1 MFMIPI
7 KTEKEI
13 EIMRQ
18 AGKILAR
25 TMKEVV
31 PYVKRGVSAM
41 ELDKVAEDF
50 IVSQKA
56 EPAFKGYGHKNRPFP
71 ATLCVSVNEEVVHGI
86 PWKNKIL
93 NSGDI
98 VGIDCGV
105 KFQGYY
111 SDMAITVG
119 IGKISSQA
127 DKLIKITRQSLE
139 KAITIIK
146 PGIRLG
152 DISWIIQSFVEKN
165 GFSIVRQLTGH
176 GIGKELHEKPSI
188 FNYGEPKTGPVL
200 KPGMVLAI
208 EPMVNLGDWE
218 IETSNDGWT
227 VVSVDRSLSA
237 HFEHTVL
244 ITSTGADIL
253 TKI

>member
-1 MFMIPI
+1 MIPI
-7 KTEKEI
+7 KSEKEI

-18 AGKILAR
+18 AGKILAQ
-25 TMKEVV
+25 TMKEIV

-41 ELDKVAEDF
+41 ELDRVAENF
-50 IVSQKA
+50 ILSQKA
-56 EPAFKGYGHKNRPFP
+56 EPAFKGYGHKSRPYP
-71 ATLCVSVNEEVVHGI
+71 STLCVSVNEEVVHGI
-86 PWKNKIL
+86 PRKNKIL

-111 SDMAITVG
+111 SDMAVTFG
-119 IGKISSQA
+119 IGKISAQA
-127 DKLIKITRQSLE
+127 DKLIEITQQSLE
-139 KAITIIK
+139 RVISIIK

-152 DISWIIQSFVEKN
+152 DISWTIQSFVEKN

-176 GIGKELHEKPSI
+176 GIGRELHESPSI
-188 FNYGEPKTGPVL
+188 FNYGDPKTGPIL
-200 KPGMVLAI
+200 KSGMVLAI

-227 VVSVDRSLSA
+227 VINVDRSLSA
-237 HFEHTVL
+237 HFEHTIL
-244 ITSTGADIL
+244 ITSTGAEVL
-253 TKI
+253 TKM